1 MLISCIVIKL
11 MHYLMLLNLL
21 LSTDTWT
28 VSLVFYNNFMKSY
41 IYIYIYYTYNI
52 MYTNINEYIIYV
64 FFYLCIYHLV
74 IDHCNI

>member
-1 MLISCIVIKL
+1 MLIRCIVIKL

-41 IYIYIYYTYNI
+41 IYIYIL
-52 MYTNINEYIIYV
+52 
-64 FFYLCIYHLV
+64 YL
-74 IDHCNI
+74 